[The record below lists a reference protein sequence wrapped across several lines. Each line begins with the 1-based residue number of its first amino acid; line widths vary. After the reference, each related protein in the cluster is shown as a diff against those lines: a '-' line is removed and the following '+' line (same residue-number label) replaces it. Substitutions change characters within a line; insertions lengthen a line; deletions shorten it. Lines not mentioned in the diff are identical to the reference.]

1 MGQCAS
7 TNPVSVGEEI
17 TRNSII
23 KNEGTIINQPSIPLP
38 SIPNRLPMV
47 PEEWSTWGLDDL
59 SLWARKSVRE
69 SHVDCPTAIAI
80 LYLSEA
86 DGSAAMHLVHEALGV
101 GDTTDGAD
109 LKLKHGKPK
118 FAELMKG
125 KWNFWLGEYFLVY
138 LYIY

>member
-7 TNPVSVGEEI
+7 VPDNNGVESRSGE
-17 TRNSII
+17 
-23 KNEGTIINQPSIPLP
+23 KNLPAPLPILP

-59 SLWARKSVRE
+59 SLWARKAVRE
-69 SHVDCPTAIAI
+69 SHIDCPTAIAI

-86 DGSAAMHLVHEALGV
+86 DGSAAMHLVHESLGT
-101 GDTTDGAD
+101 GDSTDGAD

-125 KWNFWLGEYFLVY
+125 MSSYF
-138 LYIY
+138 IDGCTHNSIN

>member
-7 TNPVSVGEEI
+7 TPGPISVGGEEE
-17 TRNSII
+17 TLSRNNNNSIQ
-23 KNEGTIINQPSIPLP
+23 KNESTTMIQPIPLP

-47 PEEWSTWGLDDL
+47 PEEWSSWGLDDL
-59 SLWARKSVRE
+59 SLWARKAVRE

-86 DGSAAMHLVHEALGV
+86 DGSAALHLVHEALGV

-125 KWNFWLGEYFLVY
+125 KSNIWLL
-138 LYIY
+138 

>member
-1 MGQCAS
+1 VFSKFAPYTFNFQMGQCAS
-7 TNPVSVGEEI
+7 VPVGE
-17 TRNSII
+17 
-23 KNEGTIINQPSIPLP
+23 GLP
-38 SIPNRLPMV
+38 ARSAEVNLPIIPNRLPMV

-59 SLWARKSVRE
+59 SLWARKAVRE

-86 DGSAAMHLVHEALGV
+86 DGSAALHLVHEALGT
-101 GDTTDGAD
+101 GDSTDGAD

-125 KWNFWLGEYFLVY
+125 EFS
-138 LYIY
+138 